1 MHAMLI
7 LNLHEFPRSR
17 HSPASLQLP
26 GDTLDVFRYYQLG
39 TISLYASIETFSR
52 FSPSPARFQLFA
64 ELQISFQVVDS
75 LTDQRFE
82 TYLLTQT
89 TTASVP
95 MLNALLLSSI

>member
-1 MHAMLI
+1 M
-7 LNLHEFPRSR
+7 
-17 HSPASLQLP
+17 
-26 GDTLDVFRYYQLG
+26 FRYYQLG

-52 FSPSPARFQLFA
+52 FSPSPARFPLFA
-64 ELQISFQVVDS
+64 ELQISFQLEVVVDS